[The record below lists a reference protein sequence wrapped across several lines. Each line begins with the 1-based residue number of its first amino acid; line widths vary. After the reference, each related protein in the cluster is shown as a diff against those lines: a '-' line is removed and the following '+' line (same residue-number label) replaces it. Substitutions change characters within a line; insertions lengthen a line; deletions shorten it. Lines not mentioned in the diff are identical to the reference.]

1 MCVYKLYGIH
11 HNFHHTTMILGF
23 HISTQQKQFEQWG
36 LHGHDFKNCL
46 YHFKIIL
53 KNLFCTFVKRKKIIL
68 EWIPRKSMKFMCSKL
83 CEFSTQKTNKNKIV
97 LFKQLFWVHVI
108 ACVMCRFSFCLKEVG
123 APYERSID
131 QNLHVYKTF
140 NFRSY
145 FLSLLV
151 QRDDCNKAINQH
163 TLDFC
168 SYLMLWQTYLRTI
181 SFNILWSPHAITC
194 LTGVAYGIHIRIKID
209 TIPYWDLLR
218 YLHVYQLIPYSTII
232 VPLVE

>member
-1 MCVYKLYGIH
+1 
-11 HNFHHTTMILGF
+11 
-23 HISTQQKQFEQWG
+23 
-36 LHGHDFKNCL
+36 
-46 YHFKIIL
+46 
-53 KNLFCTFVKRKKIIL
+53 
-68 EWIPRKSMKFMCSKL
+68 
-83 CEFSTQKTNKNKIV
+83 
-97 LFKQLFWVHVI
+97 
-108 ACVMCRFSFCLKEVG
+108 MCRFSFCLKEVG

-163 TLDFC
+163 TLHFC

-194 LTGVAYGIHIRIKID
+194 TQNNCLNRTILFLFVFCVENSQSFEHINFMLFLGIHSRIIFFLFTNVQNKFFNIILKWYKQFLKSCPHKIM
-209 TIPYWDLLR
+209 YLR
-218 YLHVYQLIPYSTII
+218 YTCVLPKLAYTINI
-232 VPLVE
+232 YI